1 MKKQTKLFFAMII
14 VYGLICL
21 FVINTSDFISA
32 ENKTPPPYAKW
43 GELAMKKT
51 KEKYPDAQITD
62 YLHIGR
68 ETMEDSSLEKFK
80 LILKRDSK
88 EFGLFVNI
96 EFKTETEQ
104 VIEITFKET
113 TA

>member
-21 FVINTSDFISA
+21 FVINTSDYIAA
-32 ENKTPPPYAKW
+32 EDKNPPSYAKW
-43 GELAMKKT
+43 GEIAMKKT
-51 KEKYPDAQITD
+51 KEKYPDDQITD

-68 ETMEDSSLEKFK
+68 ETKEDTSLEKFK

-88 EFGLFVNI
+88 EFGVFVNI

-104 VIEITFKET
+104 VLKITFKET
-113 TA
+113 TP